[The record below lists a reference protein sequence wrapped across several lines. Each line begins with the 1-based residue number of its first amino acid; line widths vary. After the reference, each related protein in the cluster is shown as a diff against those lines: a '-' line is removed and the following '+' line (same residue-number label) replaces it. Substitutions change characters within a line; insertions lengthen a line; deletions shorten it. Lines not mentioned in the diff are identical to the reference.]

1 MGVLLDAAT
10 LVAAVKGRL
19 PVVLA
24 LAQLKPGDV
33 CVSIVGQVQAE
44 TGLRL
49 QPRAVARYGDL
60 LKQLLATVRVIEFGS
75 VEAQHAS
82 QLAGYLAQQQE
93 TLGGFELIQA
103 ATALAH
109 GLTLVTEQPN
119 RYLSVPG
126 LDVDNWLRSSGAAA
140 SING

>member
-10 LVAAVKGRL
+10 LAAAVKGRL

-24 LAQLKPGDV
+24 LGQLKPGEV
-33 CVSIVGQVQAE
+33 AVSVVSQVQAE

-49 QPRAVARYGDL
+49 QPRALARYGELMKNL
-60 LKQLLATVRVIEFGS
+60 LSTVRVIEFGS
-75 VEAQHAS
+75 VEAQKAS
-82 QLAGYLAQQQE
+82 QLAGYLAQQHE
-93 TLGGFELIQA
+93 SLSGFELILA

-109 GLTLVTEQPN
+109 GLTLITDEPQ

-126 LDVDNWLRSSGAAA
+126 LEVENWLRTTRSSAVA
-140 SING
+140 